1 MAELRPDEAS
11 SEIFDRVVCGVDGT
25 PEGMAAVRQ
34 GARLVASGGRL
45 VLVTVVETPVAV
57 HGGWAASA
65 LLDQLRADGERA
77 IEEARTEVAATRQVE
92 TRLVEGALLPSFK
105 AELERAQATL
115 VCVGSHRHRR
125 VGGLILG
132 SLPTELLHDAPC
144 AVLVARASDGEGSFP
159 SSLVAGVD
167 GSPQSGAATR
177 VAAALAER
185 FGAALR
191 LVAADGGKGVDLGA
205 VRTEHPE
212 VETVPGK
219 PVDALAEASTGADL
233 LLLGSRGLHGL
244 RSLGSVSERVAHAVG
259 CSVLVVR

>member
-1 MAELRPDEAS
+1 MAEA
-11 SEIFDRVVCGVDGT
+11 EIFERVVCGVDGT
-25 PEGMAAVRQ
+25 PEGMTAARQ

-65 LLDQLRADGERA
+65 LLEQLQTDAEQA
-77 IEEARTEVAATRQVE
+77 LEEARAEVGATREVE
-92 TRLVEGALLPSFK
+92 TRLVEGALLPAFK

-132 SLPTELLHDAPC
+132 SLPTEFLHNAPC
-144 AVLVARASDGEGSFP
+144 AVLVARVSDSPGPFP
-159 SSLVAGVD
+159 SSIVAGVD
-167 GSPQSGAATR
+167 GSPSSLIATR
-177 VAAALAER
+177 VAASLAER

-191 LVAADGGKGVDLGA
+191 LVAAVGGKGVDLEA
-205 VRTEHPE
+205 VRAEHPE
-212 VETVPGK
+212 GDTVAGK
-219 PVDALAEASTGADL
+219 PVDALLEASTAADL
-233 LLLGSRGLHGL
+233 VLLGSRGLHGL
-244 RSLGSVSERVAHAVG
+244 RALGSVSERVAHRAQ